1 MGEQSGEFIHNRFN
15 RLWDSHN
22 KTKDVDQ
29 RLQILV
35 KQYIY
40 ILGWY
45 PPCQQMTPSSFRR
58 SRRNE
63 KINEPVILKIRLMIN
78 IYFFRKS
85 RLKQKAGN
93 IVFKS
98 LLASENGCGGGW
110 KHFRGFD
117 NPVKNAN
124 ENLSIHCSSAF

>member
-1 MGEQSGEFIHNRFN
+1 MCKAGIGSRQCDLRSGP
-15 RLWDSHN
+15 DSLAPAGAWRRG
-22 KTKDVDQ
+22 VDNE
-29 RLQILV
+29 
-35 KQYIY
+35 IY
-40 ILGWY
+40 
-45 PPCQQMTPSSFRR
+45 
-58 SRRNE
+58 
-63 KINEPVILKIRLMIN
+63 EPVILKIRLMIN

-85 RLKQKAGN
+85 RLKQKAGS